1 MKKQL
6 GMVLAA
12 VVFMI
17 GFSIV
22 TNAQAYRRNH
32 NINAREARQERRIY
46 QGIASGELTQR
57 EAARL
62 DRQED
67 RIDKVEA
74 RYRRTGD
81 GLSPRER
88 QRLERDLNRTSRD
101 IYRQKHDGQ
110 TRGQRP

>member
-12 VVFMI
+12 VVFVI

-22 TNAQAYRRNH
+22 TNAQTYRRNH
-32 NINAREARQERRIY
+32 NINARETRQERRIY
-46 QGIASGELTQR
+46 QGVASGELTQR
-57 EAARL
+57 EALRL
-62 DRQED
+62 DREQDRVD
-67 RIDKVEA
+67 RIEN

-110 TRGQRP
+110 TRGRRP

>member
-6 GMVLAA
+6 GIVLAA

-22 TNAQAYRRNH
+22 AGAQTNRRNH
-32 NINAREARQERRIY
+32 NINAREARQDRRIY
-46 QGIASGELTQR
+46 QGIASGELTRR

-62 DRQED
+62 DREED
-67 RIDKVEA
+67 RIDSLEA

-88 QRLERDLNRTSRD
+88 QRLERDLNRSSRD

-110 TRGQRP
+110 TRGPRP

>member
-6 GMVLAA
+6 GMVLTSLIF
-12 VVFMI
+12 VI
-17 GFSIV
+17 GFSAIA
-22 TNAQAYRRNH
+22 NAQEWRRNH

-46 QGIASGELTQR
+46 HGIASGELTQR
-57 EAARL
+57 EALRL
-62 DRQED
+62 DREED
-67 RIDKVEA
+67 RVDRIKA

-88 QRLERDLNRTSRD
+88 ARLERDLNHVSRD

-110 TRGQRP
+110 TRWRP

>member
-1 MKKQL
+1 MKQQL
-6 GMVLAA
+6 GIVLAA
-12 VVFMI
+12 FVVMI

-22 TNAQAYRRNH
+22 TNAQANRRSH
-32 NINAREARQERRIY
+32 NINTRETRQERRIY
-46 QGIASGELTQR
+46 QGIASGELNQR
-57 EAARL
+57 EALRL
-62 DRQED
+62 DREED
-67 RIDKVEA
+67 RIDQIEA

-88 QRLERDLNRTSRD
+88 ERLERDLNRSSRD